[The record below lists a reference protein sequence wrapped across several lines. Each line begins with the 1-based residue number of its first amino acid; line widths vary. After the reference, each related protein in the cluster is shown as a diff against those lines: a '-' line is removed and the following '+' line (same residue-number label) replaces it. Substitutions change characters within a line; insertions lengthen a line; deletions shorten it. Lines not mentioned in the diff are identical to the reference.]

1 MIRHRVLIVVVACS
15 VAWTFA
21 ALSVASMG
29 AEAPPATDGRF
40 EHPRL
45 YFSSDDAAAVAHRRQ
60 AVGGG
65 AIWQNLLASADWCR
79 EQPPR
84 TEWIPTLADD
94 PQYENLY
101 DRFYAAMHDA
111 AIVETLAFASALHF
125 EDDDPYFA
133 AAKSQLLAAADV
145 WRHESENPPDAGKAY
160 AVLRVVKSIAVGYD
174 LLYDRLS
181 ESERAQVRD
190 SIVPVLRAYFQFFQD
205 PSVAG
210 AGYNKH
216 HGSVDAAPLGVA
228 ALALLGDVP
237 EADAWLQ
244 MATEKHTGYLLTEA
258 LTPSGTNDQ
267 SSNFWA
273 STLMYRIQFMDALRR
288 VTGRDLFAEFP
299 RSLPGQMALAAVAGP
314 HPARFDANE
323 PNRSVL
329 FGPNY
334 GQLNYWSPVLVFL
347 AREQRRPI
355 YQYLAAWDETLGT
368 VQRTRFVTPTRKE
381 ELLFGY
387 GPYAFLWYDPDI
399 PAEVEPDLPRAFLFP
414 EPAVNEAYL
423 RESFEPGA
431 IAVAMLKGS
440 LVVHA
445 GGRATFVDLTSAS
458 DVNKPP
464 EPVEELLVSDD
475 GRRAAIRCVGPK
487 AQDVSEQWVELHRP
501 GVLKVERH
509 TSNPVRWWQMDQ
521 PRQEANSFVWPD
533 GVRLQV
539 EVGEIAQVDVH
550 GYVESPVHFG
560 GMKFA
565 DPCPHEYQT
574 VEVKPIDGVVKLFI
588 RRP

>member
-1 MIRHRVLIVVVACS
+1 MLDQFHLRRAISGS
-15 VAWTFA
+15 VALAMVALRA
-21 ALSVASMG
+21 AAMIA
-29 AEAPPATDGRF
+29 AEAPTADQQG
-40 EHPRL
+40 HPRL
-45 YFSSDDAAAVAHRRQ
+45 YFTTTDAPSIASRRETIQ
-60 AVGGG
+60 GA
-65 AIWQNLLASADWCR
+65 AIWKNLLKSADWCR
-79 EQPPR
+79 DQPPR
-84 TEWIPTLADD
+84 REWIPTLADD

-125 EDDDPYFA
+125 QDDDPYEA
-133 AAKSQLLAAADV
+133 AAKAWLLAAADV
-145 WRHESENPPDAGKAY
+145 WRHEAENPPDASKAY
-160 AVLRVVKSIAVGYD
+160 AVLRVAKSIAVGYD
-174 LLYDRLS
+174 LLFDRLS
-181 ESERAQVRD
+181 ESERTQVRD
-190 SIVPVLRAYFQFFQD
+190 SIVPTLRAYYQFFQD

-237 EADAWLQ
+237 EADAWLE
-244 MATEKHTGYLLTEA
+244 MATEKHTAYLLDEA

-299 RSLPGQMALAAVAGP
+299 RSMPGQMALAAIAGR
-314 HPARFDANE
+314 HPDDFYANE
-323 PNRSVL
+323 ANRSVL

-355 YQYLAAWDETLGT
+355 YQYLAGWDATLGA
-368 VQRTRFVTPTRKE
+368 VQRTRYVTPTRKE

-387 GPYAFLWYDPDI
+387 GPYAYLWYDPTI
-399 PAEVEPDLPRAFLFP
+399 PAEVEPDLPRSFMFP

-423 RESFEPGA
+423 RESFHPGG
-431 IAVAMLKGS
+431 ITVAMLKGS
-440 LVVHA
+440 LAIHA
-445 GGRATFVDLTSAS
+445 GGRATFVDLAATN
-458 DVNKPP
+458 DVNQPSQ
-464 EPVEELLVSDD
+464 PVDELLVVDD
-475 GRRAAIRCVGPK
+475 GRLAAIRCVGP
-487 AQDVSEQWVELHRP
+487 AAGDVGEQWIELRRP
-501 GVLKVERH
+501 GLLTIERH
-509 TSNPVRWWQMDQ
+509 TSRPIRWWHMDS
-521 PRQEANSFVWPD
+521 PTRQDKSFAWPD
-533 GVRLQV
+533 GVQLRV
-539 EVGEIAQVDVH
+539 EVGEVSQVDDRGH
-550 GYVESPVHFG
+550 VESPVHYG

-565 DPCPHEYQT
+565 DPAPHVYQT
-574 VEVKPIDGVVKLFI
+574 VEVTPVDGVVKLSI